1 MKQSENKMGVL
12 PIPKLIMT
20 MSLPA
25 VLSMMVQALYNIVD
39 SIFVAKINEEAITAL
54 SLAFPVQ
61 LVIVACF
68 VGMGVGIN
76 SSISRK
82 LGAKDTEGAMMTAEH
97 GFLIAGVLYLFVA
110 LLGLFFV
117 DPFVKLFTDD
127 ALIIRYSHSY
137 LTIIMLFAFG
147 RIFAQVGVSIFQGTG
162 EMVVPMVSQLIGAVT
177 NIILDPILIFGYFG
191 LPALGVPGAA
201 IATIIAQIT
210 SMIFVLLYLTRFKRV
225 ITFKFRGF
233 KVNREILKQI
243 VIVGLPAAAM
253 QALASVML
261 VGLNLIL
268 AGFTTTAVAVLGIYY
283 KLQSFVF
290 MPVFGLS
297 QGLMP
302 IIGYNYGAR
311 NKVRLTSALKLALGI
326 AFAYMTL
333 GLVVFQ
339 LFSREMILLFN
350 GTEDMLAIGKH
361 AFRII
366 SMGYP
371 LAAIS
376 IVISTAFQGLGD
388 AYLSMIVAFIRQI
401 VVLLPLAA
409 ILGKLFGID
418 TLWYAFFFSEVVGT
432 TFVLWFYQRTYRAKI
447 AMLEETVS

>member
-1 MKQSENKMGVL
+1 
-12 PIPKLIMT
+12 
-20 MSLPA
+20 
-25 VLSMMVQALYNIVD
+25 
-39 SIFVAKINEEAITAL
+39 
-54 SLAFPVQ
+54 
-61 LVIVACF
+61 
-68 VGMGVGIN
+68 
-76 SSISRK
+76 
-82 LGAKDTEGAMMTAEH
+82 
-97 GFLIAGVLYLFVA
+97 
-110 LLGLFFV
+110 
-117 DPFVKLFTDD
+117 
-127 ALIIRYSHSY
+127 
-137 LTIIMLFAFG
+137 
-147 RIFAQVGVSIFQGTG
+147 
-162 EMVVPMVSQLIGAVT
+162 
-177 NIILDPILIFGYFG
+177 
-191 LPALGVPGAA
+191 
-201 IATIIAQIT
+201 
-210 SMIFVLLYLTRFKRV
+210 MIFVLLYLTRFKRV
-225 ITFKFRGF
+225 ITFKFRDF

>member
-1 MKQSENKMGVL
+1 MKQSENKMGYL

-97 GFLIAGVLYLFVA
+97 GFLIAGVLYGFVA

-117 DPFVKLFTDD
+117 DPFVKLFTED

-162 EMVVPMVSQLIGAVT
+162 EMLVPMVSQLIGAVT

-201 IATIIAQIT
+201 IATIIAQIV

-225 ITFKFRGF
+225 ITFKLKGF
-233 KVNREILKQI
+233 HVNRLILKQI

-302 IIGYNYGAR
+302 IVGYNYGAR
-311 NKVRLTSALKLALGI
+311 NKTRLTSALKLALGI

-339 LFSREMILLFN
+339 LFSREMILLFS

-401 VVLLPLAA
+401 IVLLPLAA
-409 ILGKLFGID
+409 LLGKFFGID

-432 TFVLWFYQRTYRAKI
+432 SVVLWFYQKTYRTKI
-447 AMLEETVS
+447 AMLEETSS